1 MITGYVN
8 QALEPVV
15 PVAVLDRNGHRWRL
29 EVVVDTGFSGDLTL
43 PLASINELGLPWRGS
58 MEMFQADG
66 RAVKCH
72 RYAATII
79 WDGQHRTIE
88 VMESATESL
97 LGTNLL
103 NGYLLTIQMTAG
115 GEVSIAELP
124 APPE

>member
-8 QALEPVV
+8 QGLEPIV

-29 EVVVDTGFSGDLTL
+29 EVVVDTGFDGDLTL
-43 PLASINELGLPWRGS
+43 PQSSISELGLPWQGPV
-58 MEMFQADG
+58 EMVQADG

-79 WDGQHRTIE
+79 WEGERRPIE

-97 LGTNLL
+97 LGTSLL
-103 NGYLLTIQMTAG
+103 NGYLLTMQMTAG
-115 GEVSIAELP
+115 GEVAIAELP
-124 APPE
+124 TPPE

>member
-8 QALEPVV
+8 QGLEPIV

-29 EVVVDTGFSGDLTL
+29 EVVVDTGFDGDLTL
-43 PLASINELGLPWRGS
+43 PQSSISELGLPWQGPV
-58 MEMFQADG
+58 EMVQADG
-66 RAVKCH
+66 QAVKCH

-79 WDGQHRTIE
+79 WDGERRTIE

-97 LGTNLL
+97 LGTSLL

-115 GEVSIAELP
+115 GDVIIAELP